1 MDVAGDIRIGWVSPD
16 ACQGVG
22 LWVRSK
28 EGAVRP
34 VQFLPFYLLWIISS
48 ALSVLDWM
56 ALRGATV
63 ALVDLIDRL
72 VPIER
77 QIESGWYLRWA
88 TRAANPCSLAVFSV
102 FAVISIL
109 GFDYLY
115 RAAIEKGT
123 IKKRFALVTG
133 IQVGI
138 LAICGLVLLGSNLIA
153 P

>member
-1 MDVAGDIRIGWVSPD
+1 
-16 ACQGVG
+16 
-22 LWVRSK
+22 
-28 EGAVRP
+28 
-34 VQFLPFYLLWIISS
+34 LWIISS

-63 ALVDLIDRL
+63 ALVDLIERL

-77 QIESGWYLRWA
+77 QIESGWYLRWVV
-88 TRAANPCSLAVFSV
+88 RAANPCSLAFFSI
-102 FAVISIL
+102 FAVVSIL

-115 RAAIEKGT
+115 RNAIEKGT

-138 LAICGLVLLGSNLIA
+138 LALCGIVLLVSNLVA
-153 P
+153 PSAR

>member
-1 MDVAGDIRIGWVSPD
+1 M
-16 ACQGVG
+16 
-22 LWVRSK
+22 K
-28 EGAVRP
+28 P
-34 VQFLPFYLLWIISS
+34 VQFIPFYLLWIISS
-48 ALSVLDWM
+48 ALSVVDWI

-63 ALVDLIDRL
+63 ALADLIERL
-72 VPIER
+72 VPVER
-77 QIESGWYLRWA
+77 QIESGWYLRWMV
-88 TRAANPCSLAVFSV
+88 RAANPCSLAFFSI

-115 RAAIEKGT
+115 RSAIEKGT

-138 LAICGLVLLGSNLIA
+138 LVLCGIVLLVSNLVA

>member
-1 MDVAGDIRIGWVSPD
+1 M
-16 ACQGVG
+16 
-22 LWVRSK
+22 K
-28 EGAVRP
+28 P
-34 VQFLPFYLLWIISS
+34 VQFVPFYLLWIISS

-63 ALVDLIDRL
+63 ALADLVDRL

-77 QIESGWYLRWA
+77 QIESGWYLRWVV
-88 TRAANPCSLAVFSV
+88 RAANPCSLAFFSI
-102 FAVISIL
+102 FAVVSIL

-115 RAAIEKGT
+115 RNAIEKGT

-138 LAICGLVLLGSNLIA
+138 LALCGIVLLVSNLVA
-153 P
+153 L